1 MELSEELKEHAE
13 EARGPF
19 DRKVAVSMAIIAAAL
34 AIATVL
40 GHIAT
45 TEELVNQQRAA
56 DQWAFYQAKA
66 MRRYQSEIARDVLA
80 AVGPAGAPK
89 SREYAANVDRYQR
102 ESDQVQEKAREFE
115 RESERARRQA
125 MRLHVGET
133 LLEIAIVLASLAI
146 LTKRRMIWLSG
157 IVTGAAGAL
166 AAATALLVA

>member
-19 DRKVAVSMAIIAAAL
+19 DRNVAVSMAIIAAAL
-34 AIATVL
+34 AVATVL

-56 DQWAFYQAKA
+56 DQWAFYQAKQ
-66 MRRYQSEIARDVLA
+66 MRRYQSEIARDVLS
-80 AVGPAGAPK
+80 AVGPAGASK
-89 SREYAANVDRYQR
+89 AGVYESNISHYEREGA
-102 ESDQVQEKAREFE
+102 QVETKAKEFE
-115 RESERARRQA
+115 HESEHARHEA
-125 MRLHVGET
+125 MRLHIGET

-157 IVTGAAGAL
+157 IATGLAGAI
-166 AAATALLVA
+166 AASTAFFV

>member
-66 MRRYQSEIARDVLA
+66 MRRYQSEIAGVRCECRPVSA
-80 AVGPAGAPK
+80 RKRPGAG
-89 SREYAANVDRYQR
+89 EGQGV
-102 ESDQVQEKAREFE
+102 
-115 RESERARRQA
+115 RA
-125 MRLHVGET
+125 
-133 LLEIAIVLASLAI
+133 
-146 LTKRRMIWLSG
+146 
-157 IVTGAAGAL
+157 
-166 AAATALLVA
+166 